1 MKVWLI
7 VLGLLL
13 SGCGAGVP
21 VTIRV
26 DEFTFDFD
34 LEDVADLLEDEL
46 ASSGV
51 LPAGLDQ
58 LPEIWPASLPPIDY
72 STTFATPPLA
82 VDLNPEPDDPDFE
95 KYEEL
100 NRYADA
106 IRRVEVNDIVIRS
119 DENAAPIDFP
129 ALTIQLAASP
139 DSEESDRRAWF
150 TVGSTEAG
158 PAGFVG
164 DSPFAFERG
173 GESFFNRQLS
183 DAERDFGLRAVGDI
197 RYNTEENPARP
208 RGRIALRFI
217 FEVTFFIEPDT
228 LFGTLSDG

>member
-1 MKVWLI
+1 
-7 VLGLLL
+7 
-13 SGCGAGVP
+13 
-21 VTIRV
+21 
-26 DEFTFDFD
+26 
-34 LEDVADLLEDEL
+34 
-46 ASSGV
+46 
-51 LPAGLDQ
+51 
-58 LPEIWPASLPPIDY
+58 
-72 STTFATPPLA
+72 
-82 VDLNPEPDDPDFE
+82 
-95 KYEEL
+95 
-100 NRYADA
+100 
-106 IRRVEVNDIVIRS
+106 
-119 DENAAPIDFP
+119 
-129 ALTIQLAASP
+129 
-139 DSEESDRRAWF
+139 
-150 TVGSTEAG
+150 STEAG